1 MADFGTPETWNMKVG
16 QFIEE
21 KEFIL
26 PEKKPQEIVEQRRKE
41 RLSNFLRD
49 YPGAVEPET
58 RTFIESIIN
67 RKNLYDGGV
76 VELAKNL
83 SNQGKSLNEIL
94 KAIQKQFP
102 DLPGGKKGKPSDK
115 TGVQNILKKELSSE
129 VYNQRHGP
137 KRFTQETIDK
147 YLKIRNTMTTAQ
159 IQEELDISPS
169 KQQKIDKEYGLGRRK
184 QIVTDRKY
192 SPEDIEKFKE
202 LRKTM
207 SQPEIKKELGMSES
221 FQTQL
226 ARELKLPSKEGAGT
240 LSKKFSEAESVG
252 TAVKNKIDPT
262 KTFQENF
269 DAIYP
274 EVKDQEFRTGTTK
287 IGKPTERAIKEG
299 IGTALMEANQLS
311 VDEYKD
317 EIRKMVDDRSYA
329 PKGLDPL
336 GIKTDKL
343 TNYAIPNYKQARAEL
358 ANEIPSL
365 DKRISTNITFR

>member
-26 PEKKPQEIVEQRRKE
+26 PQRKPQEIVEQRRKE

-184 QIVTDRKY
+184 QIVTDRKK
-192 SPEDIEKFKE
+192 S
-202 LRKTM
+202 
-207 SQPEIKKELGMSES
+207 
-221 FQTQL
+221 
-226 ARELKLPSKEGAGT
+226 
-240 LSKKFSEAESVG
+240 
-252 TAVKNKIDPT
+252 
-262 KTFQENF
+262 
-269 DAIYP
+269 
-274 EVKDQEFRTGTTK
+274 
-287 IGKPTERAIKEG
+287 
-299 IGTALMEANQLS
+299 
-311 VDEYKD
+311 
-317 EIRKMVDDRSYA
+317 
-329 PKGLDPL
+329 
-336 GIKTDKL
+336 
-343 TNYAIPNYKQARAEL
+343 
-358 ANEIPSL
+358 
-365 DKRISTNITFR
+365 

>member
-1 MADFGTPETWNMKVG
+1 MEHEGRSIYWRKRIYLTW
-16 QFIEE
+16 E
-21 KEFIL
+21 KTTRNCRA
-26 PEKKPQEIVEQRRKE
+26 KTKRKI
-41 RLSNFLRD
+41 N
-49 YPGAVEPET
+49 PGAVEPET

-207 SQPEIKKELGMSES
+207 SQPEKKELEHY
-221 FQTQL
+221 
-226 ARELKLPSKEGAGT
+226 LK
-240 LSKKFSEAESVG
+240 
-252 TAVKNKIDPT
+252 
-262 KTFQENF
+262 NF
-269 DAIYP
+269 LR
-274 EVKDQEFRTGTTK
+274 Q
-287 IGKPTERAIKEG
+287 
-299 IGTALMEANQLS
+299 
-311 VDEYKD
+311 
-317 EIRKMVDDRSYA
+317 
-329 PKGLDPL
+329 
-336 GIKTDKL
+336 
-343 TNYAIPNYKQARAEL
+343 
-358 ANEIPSL
+358 SL
-365 DKRISTNITFR
+365 